1 MNCTIIIEVFKLV
14 KRNSCPSPTL
24 EKFSAPSSCDE
35 GSLNPA
41 AVTYAAAERCS
52 SGLLQA
58 ASNKTGLAMAG
69 PAEHWKASLLL

>member
-1 MNCTIIIEVFKLV
+1 MLGHKDSLCNVIIEVFNLV
-14 KRNSCPSPTL
+14 QRNSLKYWKHSL
-24 EKFSAPSSCDE
+24 LLAACD
-35 GSLNPA
+35 A

-58 ASNKTGLAMAG
+58 ASNNTGLAMAG